1 MKPNEAAKA
10 IWDKIAAPLR
20 KPREEDLVADGW
32 LTAAAFADSVGLSR
46 GHATTL
52 LNAMSRKGELDK
64 VEGLSQGGDGRY
76 RCAVFFR
83 PKALRPAET
92 GASKAPG
99 R

>member
-10 IWDKIAAPLR
+10 IWDEIVAKVHRP
-20 KPREEDLVADGW
+20 PESDLLDDGW
-32 LTAAAFADSVGLSR
+32 LSVGAFANRVGMGPRASLVILQRKFQSGEMDR
-46 GHATTL
+46 TSGLVDVGGGRRRLAT
-52 LNAMSRKGELDK
+52 
-64 VEGLSQGGDGRY
+64 
-76 RCAVFFR
+76 FFR